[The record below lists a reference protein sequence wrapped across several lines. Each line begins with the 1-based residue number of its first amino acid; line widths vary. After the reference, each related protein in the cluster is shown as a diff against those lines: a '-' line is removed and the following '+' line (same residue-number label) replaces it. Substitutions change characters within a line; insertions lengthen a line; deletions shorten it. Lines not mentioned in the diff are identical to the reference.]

1 MSEIIV
7 PQTVPAAEQVYDVF
21 FCHVPNSTFI
31 FPNGALAVFT
41 GGRYATSDPAKAAY
55 LQYEIDQ
62 GNSHIFRNPECMQL
76 KQEDLAPDAEYRKR
90 VIAEYLAQQAAAKL
104 NPADMGDYSQGN
116 LNVTDTASVGAA
128 AADSSSGA
136 SAPSADLVPAA
147 PTSSGGAVAVALSGL
162 DSLGK

>member
-62 GNSHIFRNPECMQL
+62 GNPHIFRKDDCRQL
-76 KQEDLAPDAEYRKR
+76 AQSDLAPDAEYRKR
-90 VIAEYLAQQAAAKL
+90 VIAEYLAAQEAAKL
-104 NPADMGDYSQGN
+104 NPADMGSYEQGN
-116 LNVTDTASVGAA
+116 LNVTDTTGIQAGAADSDSGAA
-128 AADSSSGA
+128 ASTTGA
-136 SAPSADLVPAA
+136 P
-147 PTSSGGAVAVALSGL
+147 AVAISI
-162 DSLGK
+162 DSILGK